1 MKGKKLLLSLALIIV
16 LGICWLLSVRSV
28 SGTEERNAQT
38 ELVESADA
46 FAERK
51 LYVRAIPLYEDAL
64 KYKTENNSE
73 IQMRLLSVY
82 QAYGNEEAWAELIE
96 KRISSETA
104 ETDEY
109 FSLADYY
116 REGGDLDE
124 ALRVIKAGMSR
135 FGTENFEQY
144 YEAYRYVFST
154 YTTVWSQI
162 NSGGPNGMM
171 PAYDG
176 ENWFYVNGN
185 GKKSTQKLYQSATAY
200 DANGFAV
207 VKENGE
213 YIVILENGDWYSRG
227 GDAITDVYGISN
239 NHILAQSGGKYSYYN
254 YDFVNI
260 APSHQYDQITGN
272 ACGAAA
278 VKSGDKWGL
287 ITDSGEK
294 ITDFVYDDVAVNS
307 LGAVF
312 AGGVAMVKSGGKW
325 QLIDV
330 NGAPV
335 TADTYSDAKAPES
348 DGYIAVANDAGKWGF
363 IDHSGKLVID
373 YQYKDA
379 KSFSD
384 NVAPV
389 KSIDTWG
396 YLSAKNKMVIENIYD
411 EAYPFQDGIARVKL
425 GDYMAL
431 LHLDYID

>member
-1 MKGKKLLLSLALIIV
+1 MKGKKLLLSLALVIV
-16 LGICWLLSVRSV
+16 LVICWFMAIKAV
-28 SGTEERNAQT
+28 SGAEEKNAQA

-46 FAERK
+46 YTEK
-51 LYVRAIPLYEDAL
+51 QLYVRAIPLYEDAL
-64 KYKTENNSE
+64 KYNTESISA
-73 IQMRLLSVY
+73 IQRKLLSAY
-82 QAYGNEEAWAELIE
+82 KAYGSMDEWAALIE

-104 ETDEY
+104 ENDEY

-116 REGGDLDE
+116 REDDNLSE
-124 ALRVIKAGMSR
+124 ALRVIKTGMSR
-135 FGTENFEQY
+135 YGTEDFEQY
-144 YEAYRYVFST
+144 YEDYRYAYSI
-154 YTTVWSQI
+154 YTTVWLQLEAC
-162 NSGGPNGMM
+162 GPNGMM

-176 ENWFYVNGN
+176 ENWFYVNEK
-185 GKKSTQKLYQSATAY
+185 GKKTTKKLYQSATAY
-200 DANGFAV
+200 GAKGYAV

-213 YIVILENGDWYSRG
+213 YIVVLENGDWYSRG

-312 AGGVAMVKSGGKW
+312 ADGVAMVKSGGKW

-396 YLSAKNKMVIENIYD
+396 YISAKNKMVIENIYD